1 MLDLNFESSE
11 KVRSVWSSTAITRFD
26 ISLPY
31 VQIDTWI
38 DFDLPNPIY
47 MFFDSFLWSWSQ
59 WSDKPPFDPDNCDS
73 SDRPDRTA
81 LCQRL
86 IRPQSSL
93 IICRRSWNGRGR
105 LLRHFGERDDGED
118 RGNRKRR
125 RLPFSV
131 LPISH
136 RIPKIRDDW
145 GRVSVRGALL

>member
-11 KVRSVWSSTAITRFD
+11 KVRSVWSSTAITGLD
-26 ISLPY
+26 TSLPY

-38 DFDLPNPIY
+38 DHDRDRNGP
-47 MFFDSFLWSWSQ
+47 
-59 WSDKPPFDPDNCDS
+59 DKPPFDPDDCDS

-81 LCQRL
+81 FCQRL

-145 GRVSVRGALL
+145 GRVSVKGALL

>member
-1 MLDLNFESSE
+1 MIFPIQSICSL
-11 KVRSVWSSTAITRFD
+11 KVFHDRDRNG
-26 ISLPY
+26 P
-31 VQIDTWI
+31 
-38 DFDLPNPIY
+38 
-47 MFFDSFLWSWSQ
+47 
-59 WSDKPPFDPDNCDS
+59 DKPPFDPDDWDS

-81 LCQRL
+81 FCQRL

-125 RLPFSV
+125 RLQFSA

-136 RIPKIRDDW
+136 RGHLPRASLK
-145 GRVSVRGALL
+145 